1 MPLST
6 ILSKRFLI
14 GKTAAEK
21 LLESRERPAEKTII
35 NTGFDIIE
43 GATA

>member
-6 ILSKRFLI
+6 VRSNRFLI
-14 GKTAAEK
+14 GKTAVEK
-21 LLESRERPAEKTII
+21 LLESPVRPDERVIVD
-35 NTGFDIIE
+35 TGYDIIE